1 MKRVNLNVSK
11 LFRTVAIV
19 LALVITSCGGG
30 GNNQS
35 KKTAQQEE
43 AKDVSEVYS
52 KTISFKGGSCEL
64 YELQKQSMFAPAG
77 IKQGQKAFMLRLKC
91 SLDDETDAETLQVLY
106 GKGEFVATDGNRYK
120 AGASAIIRN
129 EAGIIYSLI
138 VAVPESIDV
147 ETLKFQFEK
156 QTMLMSNK

>member
-1 MKRVNLNVSK
+1 MKRVNLYVSK
-11 LFRTVAIV
+11 VFRAFTIV
-19 LALVITSCGGG
+19 LAIAITSCGGG
-30 GNNQS
+30 GNNSQ
-35 KKTAQQEE
+35 KKTAKQEE
-43 AKDVSEVYS
+43 VKDVSEVYS

-64 YELQKQSMFAPAG
+64 YELQKQSMFAPTG
-77 IKQGQKAFMLRLKC
+77 MKQGQKAFMLRLKC
-91 SLDDETDAETLQVLY
+91 SLDDGTDAETLQVLY
-106 GKGEFVATDGNRYK
+106 EKGEFVAADGNRYK

-129 EAGIIYSLI
+129 EAGIVFSLI